1 MLAKRIIPCLDVRDG
16 KVTKG
21 VQFLENA
28 DVGDPVAMARHYYQQ
43 GADEIVFYDI
53 TASNE
58 RRGIMLDVVRAVARE
73 IFIPFSV
80 GGGLRTLDDMRAVL
94 LAGAEKV
101 SIDSGAVRN
110 PALISQGARAF
121 GSQCIVLSMQVKQ
134 TGKRPGVPSG
144 YEVVIDGGRE
154 FTGRDAI
161 EWAREGARLGAGEL
175 CINSID
181 RDGTNLGYELELTRS
196 VSEAVTIPVIAS
208 GGAGEPEHLRQA
220 FTIGAAD
227 AAIVASIVHYG
238 THPIPALKSYLKTHG
253 VEVREQVTIDTIEK
267 RRIDKRNID
276 RSVP

>member
-21 VQFLENA
+21 VRFLGNL
-28 DVGDPVAMARHYYQQ
+28 DVGDPIAMARHYCEQ

-58 RRGIMLDVVRAVARE
+58 RRAIMLEVVRAVARE

-80 GGGLRTLDDMRAVL
+80 GGGLRTIEDMRAVL

-110 PALISQGARAF
+110 PRLIAEGARAF

-134 TGKRPGVPSG
+134 SAQFPSG
-144 YEVVIDGGRE
+144 YQVIIDGGR
-154 FTGRDAI
+154 TPSGRDAL
-161 EWAREGARLGAGEL
+161 EWAHEAERLGAGEL

-181 RDGTNLGYELELTRS
+181 RDGTKLGYDLEITRHVSES
-196 VSEAVTIPVIAS
+196 VSVPVIAS
-208 GGAGEPEHLRQA
+208 GGAGEPKHLYEA
-220 FTIGAAD
+220 FAAGAAD
-227 AAIVASIVHYG
+227 AALVASIVHYG
-238 THPIPALKSYLKTHG
+238 EYPIPELKRYLNQRG
-253 VEVREQVTIDTIEK
+253 VEMRLE
-267 RRIDKRNID
+267 
-276 RSVP
+276 

>member
-21 VQFLENA
+21 VQFLENV

-110 PALISQGARAF
+110 PAIISQGARAF
-121 GSQCIVLSMQVKQ
+121 GSQCIVLSMQVKRIDKMA
-134 TGKRPGVPSG
+134 GKRPGVPSG
-144 YEVVIDGGRE
+144 YEVVIDGGRQ
-154 FTGRDAI
+154 FTGKDAI
-161 EWAREGARLGAGEL
+161 EWAREGERLGAGEL
-175 CINSID
+175 CVNSID
-181 RDGTNLGYELELTRS
+181 RDGTNLGYELELTRA

-238 THPIPALKSYLKTHG
+238 THPIPALKSYLRTHG
-253 VEVREQVTIDTIEK
+253 VEVREQVTIDTID
-267 RRIDKRNID
+267 R
-276 RSVP
+276 RSVERSAP